1 MLLQNK
7 IAIVTGGTSG
17 IGAAITEELA
27 GAGAHVVF
35 CGRND
40 AAARAPA
47 ARIEGEGGAVRY
59 LLGDMAD
66 AGFPDRLAKDVTSQE
81 GRIDVL
87 VNNAGILFRGTVETC
102 TDQEWEATFAV
113 NVTGLFRMSRAVIA
127 PMRQAGGGAIVNIA
141 SDWALVA
148 AHNAAAYGASKGAI
162 AQLTRSMAIDHAG
175 DRIRVNAV
183 CPGDTDTPMLAT
195 AIEGV
200 DRETRLRRLGEAIP
214 IGRVA
219 APSEIAAV
227 VAFLASDKA
236 SYITGALIP
245 VDGGNTAR

>member
-40 AAARAPA
+40 AAARALA

-59 LLGDMAD
+59 LLGDIAD
-66 AGFPDRLAKDVTSQE
+66 AGFPDRLAKDVMSQE

-127 PMRQAGGGAIVNIA
+127 PMRQAGGGVI
-141 SDWALVA
+141 SSTSLPTGRWWP
-148 AHNAAAYGASKGAI
+148 
-162 AQLTRSMAIDHAG
+162 LTTPPPMAPA
-175 DRIRVNAV
+175 RVPSPNSPV
-183 CPGDTDTPMLAT
+183 PWPSITRAT
-195 AIEGV
+195 ASG
-200 DRETRLRRLGEAIP
+200 
-214 IGRVA
+214 
-219 APSEIAAV
+219 
-227 VAFLASDKA
+227 
-236 SYITGALIP
+236 
-245 VDGGNTAR
+245 